1 MLYHK
6 TKQHPTKVV
15 IRKGWSDQVIGY
27 YRLFKLGCSAEIEP
41 AACVFCLSR
50 RAFSRLF
57 FIYFVKAQLPYLTL
71 HRDFARHAGASAC
84 FACTAASC
92 EAGQYLSGCGGVS
105 AGTCAACPSG
115 SYSSSSGMHILAV
128 LRRDLTKISG
138 ACLEYDPVH
147 TQANT

>member
-1 MLYHK
+1 M
-6 TKQHPTKVV
+6 
-15 IRKGWSDQVIGY
+15 IGY
-27 YRLFKLGCSAEIEP
+27 CRLFKLGCSAEIEP
-41 AACVFCLSR
+41 ATCAFCLSR
-50 RAFSRLF
+50 RAFSRLLF
-57 FIYFVKAQLPYLTL
+57 YIFCKGYQLPYLTL

-128 LRRDLTKISG
+128 LRRDLSRTKMGG
-138 ACLEYDPVH
+138 ACLEYDSVH
-147 TQANT
+147 THAHVHIKSIDFR